1 MLLIM
6 GATGDAGHFETLAD
20 LLADEFTVA
29 CSSFGKGLCG
39 MPRVRARSLPVNH
52 TVRRGNRR
60 SGNLIGDAS
69 LNSASGG

>member
-1 MLLIM
+1 MPLIM

-39 MPRVRARSLPVNH
+39 MPRVRARSLPLNH
-52 TVRRGNRR
+52 TGSERQP
-60 SGNLIGDAS
+60 DAQ
-69 LNSASGG
+69 GT